1 MWLKDTPIRQKL
13 MTVILLTSGAVL
25 LLTCTAYFAYEFV
38 TFRQT
43 AVRQIFTLSEI
54 VAANSTAALAFDDQ
68 SAADEILAAL
78 RAERH
83 LVVAALY
90 DSDGELFSK
99 YPADL
104 PASAIPAEPGPE
116 SFRFGSSSLAG
127 FQPVVH
133 RGQRLGTLYLRT
145 DMAAM
150 YERFRL
156 YGVIA
161 LLVIVVSLAL
171 AYLLSRVLQQQISR
185 PILALAGVASAVSQR
200 RDYSVRATK
209 LGEDEVGSLTDA
221 FNHMLTRIQ
230 EQVARL
236 DLLNRITHA
245 IGERQHLES
254 IFQVVVK
261 SLEEHLPIDFCVVFL
276 YDAGE
281 EVLTVNRVGVR
292 SRPLAEKMGIS
303 DNVRFPVGSNG
314 LSRSVLGDLVYE
326 QDIRGTP
333 TPFPQ
338 QLARGG
344 LRSVVLAPLAIEDEV
359 FGVLVVARQVAD
371 AFSSSDCE
379 FLRQL
384 SEHVALAANQV
395 QLHAALQK
403 AFDDLRQTQQAA
415 VQQERLRALGQMASG
430 IAHDINNAI
439 SPVSLYTESLLE
451 NEPNLSPRARDY
463 LETIQRAMEDV
474 GATVAHVRQFYRHPD
489 EQLMPGPVDLNLLI
503 RQVIDLT
510 RARWSD
516 MPQQR
521 GFVIETRPDVAS
533 DLPAILGVESEIRDA
548 LTNLIF
554 NAVDAMPEGGILT
567 LRTRA
572 VEGVPDVGGLGGQR
586 HVQVEVVDTGIGMD
600 AETRQRCLE
609 PFYTTKG
616 DRGTGLGLA
625 MVYEMVHR
633 HGADIEITSTV
644 GKGTAVH
651 LMFPVPPDV
660 ASGPEPFDPVYH
672 IPQRL
677 RVLVIDDDPL
687 LLKSLRDTLEY
698 EGHVVVTASSGQVG
712 IDTFLQAKARGG
724 AFSVVITDL
733 GMPHM
738 DGREVARAIKEIS
751 KATPVILLT
760 GWGRHL
766 LADGDIPP
774 NVDHVLSKPPSLREL
789 RETIADC
796 CKHAGA

>member
-1 MWLKDTPIRQKL
+1 MRLNDTPIRRKL
-13 MTVILLTSGAVL
+13 MTVILVTSGAVL
-25 LLTCTAYFAYEFV
+25 LLTCTAYFAYEYV

-43 AVRQIFTLSEI
+43 AVRQIFTLGEI
-54 VAANSTAALAFDDQ
+54 VAANSTAALAFDDRE
-68 SAADEILAAL
+68 AADEILAAL

-83 LVVAALY
+83 LVGAALY
-90 DSDGELFSK
+90 DSLGNLFSQ

-104 PASAIPAEPGPE
+104 PPGALPAAPGPE
-116 SFRFGSSSLAG
+116 GFRFGPSSLAG

-133 RGQRLGTLYLRT
+133 RDRRLGTLYLRT
-145 DMAAM
+145 DMGAM

-156 YGVIA
+156 YGIIA
-161 LLVIVVSLAL
+161 LLVIVVSLVM
-171 AYLLSRVLQQQISR
+171 AYLLSRALQQQISK
-185 PILALAGVASAVSQR
+185 PILALAGTARAVSER

-209 LGEDEVGSLTDA
+209 LGDDEVGSLTDA

-261 SLEEHLPIDFCVVFL
+261 SLEEHLPIDFSVVFL

-281 EVLTVNRVGVR
+281 EVLTVSSIGDR
-292 SRPLAEKMGIS
+292 SRPVAEKMGIS
-303 DNVRFPVGSNG
+303 DEVRFPIGRNG
-314 LSRSVLGDLVYE
+314 FSRSVLGDLVYE
-326 QDIRGTP
+326 QDVRQVP

-338 QLARGG
+338 QLAGGG
-344 LRSVVLAPLAIEDEV
+344 LRSVVLAPLAIEDDV
-359 FGVLVVARQVAD
+359 FGVLLVARREVD

-384 SEHVALAANQV
+384 SEHVALAAHQS
-395 QLHAALQK
+395 QLLAALQK
-403 AFDDLRQTQQAA
+403 AFDDLRKTQRAA

-439 SPVSLYTESLLE
+439 SPASLYTESLLE
-451 NEPNLSPRARDY
+451 TEPNLSPRARDY

-474 GATVAHVRQFYRHPD
+474 AATIAHVRQFYRNRE
-489 EQLMPGPVDLNLLI
+489 EQLMPAPVDLNILV
-503 RQVIDLT
+503 RQVVDLT
-510 RARWSD
+510 KARWSD
-516 MPQQR
+516 IPQQR
-521 GFVIETRPDVAS
+521 GIVIETRAEVAA

-554 NAVDAMPEGGILT
+554 NAVDAMPEGGVLT

-572 VEGVPDVGGLGGQR
+572 ADGVPGVGGIGAQPQVR
-586 HVQVEVVDTGIGMD
+586 VEVVDTGIGMD
-600 AETRQRCLE
+600 ADTQQRCLE

-625 MVYEMVHR
+625 MVYAMVQR
-633 HGADIEITSTV
+633 HGADIRITSTV
-644 GKGTAVH
+644 GIGTAVH
-651 LMFPVPPDV
+651 LLFPLPPDV
-660 ASGPEPFDPVYH
+660 DSKPAPLEAVYH
-672 IPQRL
+672 IPRRL
-677 RVLVIDDDPL
+677 RVLVVDDDPL
-687 LLKSLRDTLEY
+687 LLKSLRDTLEN
-698 EGHVVVTASSGQVG
+698 ESHVVVTASSGEAG
-712 IDTFLQAKARGG
+712 IDAFFQAKARGE

-733 GMPHM
+733 GMPYM
-738 DGREVARAIKEIS
+738 DGREVARAVKEAS
-751 KATPVILLT
+751 EATPVILLT

-766 LADGDIPP
+766 LADGDVPP
-774 NVDHVLSKPPSLREL
+774 HVDHVLSKPPRLREL
-789 RETIADC
+789 RETIANC
-796 CKHAGA
+796 CKHPES